1 MKMIYLSQKKERE
14 GNNMARAT
22 YKKEARTKFVG
33 QCAQGGGR
41 WAEPA
46 RTKKQA
52 NRKTRYDGKRACAL

>member
-1 MKMIYLSQKKERE
+1 
-14 GNNMARAT
+14 MARAT

-41 WAEPA
+41 WAEPV

-52 NRKTRYDGKRACAL
+52 NRKTRQNGKRACAL